1 MRNNATA
8 QQNKAPFGKLC
19 FALLC
24 FALLSS
30 VFLLAFFSL
39 FSFNTISGEKN
50 TRGNIYRSNIVTRAV
65 LL

>member
-24 FALLSS
+24 ISLGL
-30 VFLLAFFSL
+30 FSL
-39 FSFNTISGEKN
+39 FSFNTTSGEKN
-50 TRGNIYRSNIVTRAV
+50 TRGKIYLSNLVTRAV

>member
-24 FALLSS
+24 LALYFSWPFFLY
-30 VFLLAFFSL
+30 FLLTL
-39 FSFNTISGEKN
+39 LLVRKIQEEKSI
-50 TRGNIYRSNIVTRAV
+50 GAI
-65 LL
+65 